1 MSTRRIARSRALA
14 CALIGGLLG
23 ACATPAPPPRSGFL
37 NGDPALRADRY
48 GNGNLLWW
56 EKPGFD
62 WKRYK
67 YVMLDP
73 VAVSCAGAAKDKPLD
88 SVEVERLADELR
100 AAVAA
105 ELQDDFP
112 VVDQPGTDVLRI
124 RAAMTEVIPASPALN
139 VVTTVLAFVPLDM
152 GGAAIE
158 AEFIDS
164 VSNERMAAM
173 AERKLGTPF
182 DVKSGFTSLGHA
194 RAAFRAWAREL
205 KHALDTGP

>member
-1 MSTRRIARSRALA
+1 MSITRMARSRAFV

-37 NGDPALRADRY
+37 SDELVLRADRY
-48 GNGNLLWW
+48 GNQNLLWW
-56 EKPGFD
+56 ERPGFD
-62 WKRYK
+62 WNRYK
-67 YVMLDP
+67 RVMLDP
-73 VAVSCAGAAKDKPLD
+73 VAVSYAGEAKGK
-88 SVEVERLADELR
+88 SVDPAELEHLADELR

-105 ELQDDFP
+105 ELEGSYP
-112 VVDQPGTDVLRI
+112 VVDQPGPEVLRI
-124 RAAMTEVIPASPALN
+124 RAAMTEVIPANPALN

-173 AERKLGTPF
+173 AERKSGTPF

-194 RAAFRAWAREL
+194 RAAFRAWAKEL